1 MPRGRSE
8 QRALLVVVV
17 GEAWVSGKKTRSC
30 LPSESLHRSAGWVA
44 CWVSEVSHT
53 PAESLAT
60 WDLPPYGQSL
70 RMTSCQ
76 EGNLTAQYW
85 VGFMGIRT
93 AVPGGLGPMSYC
105 GLFAEDRAEGGEEA
119 LW

>member
-1 MPRGRSE
+1 MNRELFWWWWWG
-8 QRALLVVVV
+8 
-17 GEAWVSGKKTRSC
+17 GKLGLAERKHAAAYPQNPYVAV
-30 LPSESLHRSAGWVA
+30 LGWVA

-70 RMTSCQ
+70 RVTSCQ

-85 VGFMGIRT
+85 VGFLGIST

-105 GLFAEDRAEGGEEA
+105 GLFAEDRPEGGEEA